1 VEETVITY
9 LKGVLR
15 TSHAH
20 DDRVTLIVN
29 GIGYEVLIPAFVMKR
44 VRAEKKDGDEL
55 ELHVSYNQT
64 ERQPKPVLV
73 GFQSG
78 LDKEFFELFISVED
92 IGPMAAVRALVKP
105 VREIARSIEGKDA
118 KALKELK
125 GIGER
130 KAEKIIATLNGKVAK
145 YALMPEVAI
154 PVEVV
159 EDFRKEVEDV
169 LVNQLGHKLLEAR
182 KMIEEAMKRNPR
194 ISSSEELFEEV
205 YRGER
210 Q

>member
-1 VEETVITY
+1 MISY
-9 LKGVLR
+9 LKGGLR
-15 TSHAH
+15 LNRAF

-29 GIGYEVLIPAFVMKR
+29 GIGYDILIPAYAMNRIKG
-44 VRAEKKDGDEL
+44 RADGDEM
-55 ELHVSYNQT
+55 ELYISFNQT

-73 GFQSG
+73 GFESS

-92 IGPMAAVRALVKP
+92 IGPTAAIRALTKP
-105 VREIARSIEGKDA
+105 IREIARSIEGKDT

-130 KAEKIIATLNGKVAK
+130 KAEKIIATLKGKVAK
-145 YALMPEVAI
+145 YALMPQAEAAPAI
-154 PVEVV
+154 F
-159 EDFRKEVEDV
+159 EDFRRDVEGV
-169 LVNQLGHKLLEAR
+169 LVNQLGHKLPEAR
-182 KMIEEAMKRNPR
+182 KMIEEAMKRDPR
-194 ISSSEELFEEV
+194 IASSEELFEEV